1 MIIKL
6 FFKRFIFLLLIPVL
20 VYSSEVINPDFDGN
34 LSPEGWIPRKAVKR
48 VKLGL
53 AFSGGGLRGLAH
65 TGVLQALEENHIPVD
80 YIAGVSMGS
89 IVGAMYASGYS
100 VQALQISM
108 SKTDWGELFID
119 QPSRRSLF
127 LNRKRT
133 YGRHLFQ
140 IRFKGGKPY
149 VPSGFS
155 SGQKIGLYLDELLM
169 NGIYRPHPDFDH
181 LKVPFRA
188 PATDLFTGEL
198 VIFDDGDLSEVLRAS
213 MAFPLVFA
221 PVKVRG
227 KTLIDGGALEN
238 IPVSTVRKMGA
249 DRIIAVDTS
258 SPLLPDVDEP
268 WEIANQVTTIMIAEG
283 MDEALNS
290 ADLVLKPVPDS
301 IGAFDF
307 DYIGSIA
314 EMGRQTAEKSM
325 DSIKEMLSG
334 DKSSQDTRNIYFK
347 ELRYLFSN
355 VPGQD
360 TSEVSVLNVT
370 DSVSVQE
377 LKTSMAKLYELYELD
392 DIYAEAEH
400 DTLTIV
406 MKPAPS
412 FRRMVIRGN
421 SVIPDSLIMLAI
433 KSPPGLPVSRKL
445 AIRDQERIIS
455 LYREQG
461 YALAAITHTEVKDG
475 ILYITIDEGKIA
487 SLKVEGGRSSALN
500 ELRLN
505 PGELFNWNTAKKG
518 LNRIYGSDIYETVR
532 LKTRKVKR
540 GHEITLALDRRTFP
554 LIRLGAR
561 FDRERKGSGFAE
573 FIHEDLLASGTAV
586 NILAALGEKDTRAS
600 AGLSADKI
608 LRTYLSFNA
617 GLYYNKNEHPFFD
630 LQHKRMPGYEY
641 ERAGAVFGLGQHLFR
656 WGMLSATLKME
667 RAFSDHPDD
676 EPEQKLASLTLE
688 SEIDTY
694 DRYPFPDSGEK
705 IRLSFQT
712 SGEPVPGDAKYSKFE
727 GDIQRWFQI
736 RNRWSAYLR
745 LRGGYAEPTVPTFEK
760 FSLGGLHDFGGL
772 HDREV
777 LGNQMFGGSYGL
789 RYDLLSRFLA
799 EAFVTA
805 RYDFAQIVDG
815 TDVLEFKQ
823 GFFRQGFSLSFALN
837 TLLGPV
843 ELAWGWAAPYK
854 DIPQNHLLYFS
865 IGHEF

>member
-1 MIIKL
+1 M
-6 FFKRFIFLLLIPVL
+6 FAF
-20 VYSSEVINPDFDGN
+20 SGEVINLDFEGN
-34 LSPEGWIPRKAVKR
+34 MCPEGWIPRKAVKR
-48 VKLGL
+48 QKLGL

-65 TGVLQALEENHIPVD
+65 TGVLQALEENNIPVD

-89 IVGAMYASGYS
+89 VVGAMYASGYS
-100 VQALQISM
+100 VGELQESM
-108 SKTDWGELFID
+108 SKTDWGDLFID

-169 NGIYRPHPDFDH
+169 NGVYHPNPGFDH
-181 LKVPFRA
+181 LKTPFRA

-198 VIFDDGDLSEVLRAS
+198 VIFEDGDLGEVLRAS

-227 KTLIDGGALEN
+227 RTLIDGGALEN

-301 IGAFDF
+301 IGSFDF
-307 DYIGSIA
+307 DYIDSIA
-314 EMGRQTAEKSM
+314 EMGRQAAEESM
-325 DSIKEMLSG
+325 DSIKRMMCG
-334 DKSSQDTRNIYFK
+334 DTDDTDTGYFHFK
-347 ELRYLFSN
+347 ELRYVFSS
-355 VPGQD
+355 VSD
-360 TSEVSVLNVT
+360 LDSSEVDVVNVT
-370 DSVSVQE
+370 DSVSIHE
-377 LKTSMAKLYELYELD
+377 LKTAMTELYDRYELD
-392 DIYAEAEH
+392 NIFAEADH
-400 DTLTIV
+400 DTLKIV
-406 MKPAPS
+406 MQPAPS
-412 FRRMVIRGN
+412 FWHLSIKGN
-421 SVIPDSLIMLAI
+421 SVIPDSLIMQAI
-433 KSPPGLPVSRKL
+433 KSKPGQPVSRRQSIEDK
-445 AIRDQERIIS
+445 ERIIS
-455 LYREQG
+455 LYREKG
-461 YALAAITHTEVKDG
+461 YALAAITKTELRG
-475 ILYITIDEGKIA
+475 GSLYITIDEGRIA
-487 SLKVEGGRSSALN
+487 SLKVAGGRSSALN

-505 PGELFNWNTAKKG
+505 PGEPFNWNTARKG
-518 LNRIYGSDIYETVR
+518 LNRLYGSDIYETVR
-532 LKTRKVKR
+532 LKTKKVKK
-540 GHEITLALDRRTFP
+540 GHEITLILDRRTFP

-561 FDRERKGSGFAE
+561 FDLECKGSGFAE
-573 FIHEDLLASGTAV
+573 IIHEDLLASGTAV
-586 NILAALGEKDTRAS
+586 TILAAPGEKDTRAD
-600 AGLSADKI
+600 AALSADKI
-608 LRTYLSFNA
+608 LGTYLSFNA
-617 GLYYNKNEHPFFD
+617 GLHYAKNEHPFYD

-641 ERAGAVFGLGQHLFR
+641 EREWAAFGIGQHLFR

-667 RAFSDHPDD
+667 RVFSDHPDD
-676 EPEQKLASLTLE
+676 APEQKLASLTLE

-694 DRYPFPDSGEK
+694 DRYPFPGSGEK

-712 SGEPVPGDAKYSKFE
+712 SGEPFPGDAKYSKFE

-772 HDREV
+772 HHREM
-777 LGNQMFGGSYGL
+777 LGNQLFGGSYGL

-823 GFFRQGFSLSFALN
+823 GFFRQGLSLSFALN

-854 DIPQNHLLYFS
+854 DIPQNHLIYFA